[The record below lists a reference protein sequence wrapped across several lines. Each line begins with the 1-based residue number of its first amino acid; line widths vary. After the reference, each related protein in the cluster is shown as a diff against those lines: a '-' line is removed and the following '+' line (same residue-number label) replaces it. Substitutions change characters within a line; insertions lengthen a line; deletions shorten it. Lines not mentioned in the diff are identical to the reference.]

1 MRPTAIE
8 LDFAGGRYWFDL
20 PLKSVRMIEDKTGGG
35 VCVALYRLQ
44 SDLWRVADYR
54 ETILW
59 GLIGAGMAVP
69 DATRLVTQWVDDM
82 PARDSVLIAI
92 AVIMAFVNGAPKAK
106 PDAGKTK
113 AAKAKTM
120 TRVTG
125 ASTSPPSTVSG
136 QP

>member
-8 LDFAGGRYWFDL
+8 LDFAGARHWFDL
-20 PLKSVRMIEDKTGGG
+20 PLKSVRMVEDKTGGG

-44 SDLWRVADYR
+44 TDHWRVADYR

-92 AVIMAFVNGAPKAK
+92 AVIMAFVNGAPKAN
-106 PDAGKTK
+106 PNAGK
-113 AAKAKTM
+113 AKATKGKTM
-120 TRVTG
+120 ATG
-125 ASTSPPSTVSG
+125 ASTSSPSTVSG